1 MDYKIF
7 QQRLKNLIYILF
19 GFSVILFSKG
29 VLAEAEL
36 LQKSNDDKI
45 LFKQAVELSLQSQ
58 WAQAEKIYRELIKRN
73 KSWPEP
79 SNNLAII
86 LLKTNRIDEAKKVF
100 EQAVSSSPSYKI
112 TQQNRT
118 QLYNYLATQAYDK
131 ALGAEKN
138 KTLPELTFI
147 KAIDQPV
154 KIVEKE
160 VEKIVIKKEY
170 IEVPAELN
178 ANEQVNPENNKL
190 KNISNEIEQQLSGW
204 SRAWSQGDYKK
215 YLKAYSKNFVPSDS
229 RKTYTQWKNIRRSR
243 LRFTQGVNIKIDQ
256 LRVFVEP
263 ENEYALVEFLQTYQS
278 DSYSDKVLKQ
288 MYMHY
293 QQGSWLILSERT
305 IKNF

>member
-19 GFSVILFSKG
+19 GFLVILFSKG

-147 KAIDQPV
+147 QAIDQPV